1 MFCVYAFSPI
11 FMNEHNYIISQVPN
25 KDVGLEYTKLALE
38 HSPGVLLGIAITITA
53 GFYTIKSFGLNK
65 VIEKYSTVSEEILK
79 GYMTLN
85 ANLEKLN
92 DNLSHQGILLSNQ
105 INEVSDSINTHTDA
119 EPSRVTE
126 ILKLG
131 FDNHRII
138 DKLDSI
144 QHDLEILKH
153 KN

>member
-1 MFCVYAFSPI
+1 
-11 FMNEHNYIISQVPN
+11 MNERNYIISQVPS

-65 VIEKYSTVSEEILK
+65 VIEKYSSVSEEILK

-105 INEVSDSINTHTDA
+105 INDVGDSINTHTDA
-119 EPSRVTE
+119 EPARVAE
-126 ILKLG
+126 MLKLG
-131 FDNHRII
+131 FTNHRII

-144 QHDLEILKH
+144 QHDLDILKH